1 MALSGFPFFHIAG
14 LFFNAN
20 CIYLGWTQILIP
32 NPRDTD
38 HICKE
43 LAKIPT
49 ALVNV
54 PSLFQMLI
62 ANPRFKELDP
72 PFGLISAAAP
82 FPEESQRELEKIVG
96 RGKLW
101 RCTDETSP
109 LTTMNPDKRERKLGS
124 IVPLSTDIRLI
135 PKRAKGWPWASRAR

>member
-1 MALSGFPFFHIAG
+1 MIRRPPRSTQSRSSAASDVYKRQVSDLLIVQNWLGWEQGKGVALSGFPFFHIAG

-20 CIYLGWTQILIP
+20 CVYLGWTQVLIA

-43 LAKIPT
+43 LAKYRPT

-62 ANPRFKELDP
+62 ANPRFKELDH
-72 PFGLISAAAP
+72 S
-82 FPEESQRELEKIVG
+82 RLE
-96 RGKLW
+96 
-101 RCTDETSP
+101 T
-109 LTTMNPDKRERKLGS
+109 
-124 IVPLSTDIRLI
+124 
-135 PKRAKGWPWASRAR
+135 